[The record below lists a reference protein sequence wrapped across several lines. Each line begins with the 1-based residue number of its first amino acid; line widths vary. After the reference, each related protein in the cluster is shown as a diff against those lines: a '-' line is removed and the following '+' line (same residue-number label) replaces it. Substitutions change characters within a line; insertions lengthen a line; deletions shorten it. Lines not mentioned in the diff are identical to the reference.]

1 MNGNDL
7 ENLFEDL
14 LRSFFIAIKSLFIGA
29 FRGSKRLKEK
39 SFLIASLITFIPPYI
54 LMSKYNWSVLKL
66 IKGNNPTIDFII
78 FWIITLIIYLNFIS
92 GIGIDKKL
100 GQKLIEAG
108 IVCHNGQAPLLIG
121 KSKNKKG
128 YEVLTFKGTYKLE
141 DWRRKISDIEV
152 ALNLRIID
160 IEQGKRKDVV
170 LMKTVPPKNAMP
182 EKIMWDDKYIQAKD
196 GVINLGNNGVEDI
209 LLDLNKEPHI
219 IVAGATGSGKSV
231 VLKSIFWQ
239 MVNQG
244 HTIIMADFKNGLEF
258 GEDHKRFGEVIT
270 DKKRLLE
277 VLTMLDKENELR
289 QELLKKFKAK
299 NLVSYNKKSKDNVKR
314 VIVIIDEVAEVLDSQ
329 GVKGEEK
336 ELMDQI
342 SAKLSSF
349 ARVSRATGIHAI
361 LGVQRPDAKVI
372 TGQLKSNCRGR
383 ICGQV
388 PDGVASEIVLDNR
401 LAAKLPK
408 IPGRM
413 LFSNGGIDTIE
424 FQSYFF
430 DDDIHLKDLGKKA
443 TKLLIDDENFNK
455 ETFEF
460 YKSVSEDIQEEIIT
474 ENKPVREEKNEKRSL
489 FKKKLEND
497 INTSDEFESGIINW
511 EKKENKL
518 DSEMNEY

>member
-1 MNGNDL
+1 MNSNDL
-7 ENLFEDL
+7 EKLFEDL
-14 LRSFFIAIKSLFIGA
+14 LRSLFIAIKSLFIGA

-39 SFLIASLITFIPPYI
+39 TFLIAALITFIPPYI
-54 LMSKYNWSVLKL
+54 FISKYNWSVLKF

-128 YEVLTFKGTYKLE
+128 YEILTFKGTYKLE

-160 IEQGKRKDVV
+160 IEQGKRKDVI
-170 LMKTVPPKNAMP
+170 LMTTVPSKLSMPK
-182 EKIMWDDKYIQAKD
+182 KIMWDDKYIQDKD

-209 LLDLNKEPHI
+209 LLDLNKDPHI

-231 VLKSIFWQ
+231 EIKSIFWQ
-239 MVNQG
+239 LVNQG

-258 GEDHKRFGEVIT
+258 GEEHKRFGEVIT
-270 DKKRLLE
+270 DKNRLLE
-277 VLTMLDKENELR
+277 VLTILEKENELR
-289 QELLKKFKAK
+289 QELLKKYKAK
-299 NLVSYNKKSKDNVKR
+299 NLIAYNKKSKGNVKR
-314 VIVIIDEVAEVLDSQ
+314 VIIIIDEVAEVLDSQ

-372 TGQLKSNCRGR
+372 TGQLKSNCTGR
-383 ICGQV
+383 ICGRV

-401 LAAKLPK
+401 LAAKLPN

-413 LFSNGGIDTIE
+413 LFSNGAKTIE
-424 FQSYFF
+424 FQGYLF
-430 DDDIHLKDLGKKA
+430 DDDTHLKDLGKKA

-460 YKSVSEDIQEEIIT
+460 YQSVSEDIQDEITT
-474 ENKPVREEKNEKRSL
+474 ENKSVREEKNEKRSL
-489 FKKKLEND
+489 FEKKLEGDVN
-497 INTSDEFESGIINW
+497 ISDEFESGIINW
-511 EKKENKL
+511 EKTKDKL
-518 DSEMNEY
+518 DSEINEY

>member
-78 FWIITLIIYLNFIS
+78 FWIITLILYLNIIS
-92 GIGIDKKL
+92 SMGIDKKL
-100 GQKLIEAG
+100 GEKLIQAG

-128 YEVLTFKGTYKLE
+128 YDVLTFKGTYKLE
-141 DWRRKISDIEV
+141 DWRRNISDIEV
-152 ALNLRIID
+152 ALNLKIID
-160 IEQGKRKDVV
+160 IEQGKRKDVI
-170 LMKTVPPKNAMP
+170 LMTTVPPKLSMP
-182 EKIMWDDKYIQAKD
+182 GKIMWDDKYIQDED
-196 GVINLGNNGVEDI
+196 GVVNLGNNGVEDI
-209 LLDLNKEPHI
+209 LLDLNKDPHI

-231 VLKSIFWQ
+231 AIKSIFWQ
-239 MVNQG
+239 LINQG
-244 HTIIMADFKNGLEF
+244 HIPIMADFKNGLEF
-258 GEDHKRFGEVIT
+258 GEDHKQFGEVLT
-270 DKKRLLE
+270 DKNRLLE
-277 VLTMLDKENELR
+277 VLTMLEKENELR
-289 QELLKKFKAK
+289 QELLKKYKAK
-299 NLVSYNKKSKDNVKR
+299 NLVSYNKKSKNKLKR

-329 GVKGEEK
+329 GIKGEEK

-342 SAKLSSF
+342 SAKMASF
-349 ARVSRATGIHAI
+349 ARISRVTGIHLI

-372 TGQLKSNCRGR
+372 TGQLKSNCSGR
-383 ICGQV
+383 ICGRV

-413 LFSNGGIDTIE
+413 LFSNGADTIE

-430 DDDIHLKDLGKKA
+430 DDDIHLKDLGKKVN
-443 TKLLIDDENFNK
+443 KLLIEDENFNK
-455 ETFEF
+455 ENFEF

-511 EKKENKL
+511 EKTENKL